1 MVSMIIQE
9 ITSDMA
15 QQQSTEE
22 LWAIL
27 ATSSQGLSSDEA
39 QNRLA
44 QFGPNALE
52 EK

>member
-1 MVSMIIQE
+1 MIIQE
-9 ITSDMA
+9 ITNDMA
-15 QQQSTEE
+15 QQQSAKE
-22 LWAIL
+22 LWATL
-27 ATSSQGLSSDEA
+27 ATSSQGLSGDEA